1 MLDCKELSVYG
12 ATVVLDD
19 FIGFLIVNN
28 QENVN
33 LKQLR
38 KLSDFPDEG
47 VLSLAPHVY
56 V

>member
-1 MLDCKELSVYG
+1 MLNCKELSVYG

-38 KLSDFPDEG
+38 KLPHFPDEG
-47 VLSLAPHVY
+47 VLSLASHINV
-56 V
+56 